1 MATLQASNFMLSSS
15 SYKSRRTIQATI
27 NTPKIRI
34 SPLSFPKLSNKGLM
48 EELTFTSDDCRVPK
62 TTISTETENLYNNKS
77 DPMVIAKLYAIIE
90 AVADRVEMHK
100 NIGEQRDNWNH
111 LLLTSVNALTL
122 AAATMCGFAATNT
135 VFKVSSIILYVAATG
150 FLAIM
155 NTIQPSQLAEEQRNA
170 ARLFK
175 QLHAQIHTMISIG
188 SPTMDD
194 VNEAMEKVLALDK
207 AYPLPLLGAMLEKYP
222 ANVEPAAWWPQRK
235 PKQNKGHIRNG
246 NGWNKELE
254 DEMRNILGVLKRND
268 KADYLKLGSE
278 ALKVHKMLAIS
289 GPILTGLGAL
299 GSAFVGI
306 NNPLAVTV
314 GVVSGALASIV
325 NTMEHGAQVGMVVEM
340 YRSNA
345 GFFKLMEESIEFN
358 ISERRENGEL
368 FEMKTALLLGRSI
381 SELKNLA
388 ASSSSTTEE
397 FASKLF

>member
-1 MATLQASNFMLSSS
+1 
-15 SYKSRRTIQATI
+15 
-27 NTPKIRI
+27 
-34 SPLSFPKLSNKGLM
+34 M